1 MGMASI
7 HIDLKVWRSF
17 LGLLLAAVLWGLSG
31 PSLADIAPPRTDQPT
46 VVRVYL
52 YLDDINDI
60 KLTTGTY
67 NVTAQL
73 ILKWRDPRLAF
84 ASSDQGAKGP
94 KVWMGTR
101 AERYLETIWH
111 PTLDISGEK
120 GLSANTIHSLSV
132 YPDGLVSLRQKF
144 TTSPRFAGELEY
156 FPFGR
161 LNLDLTISSVIMDET
176 QLAFELGELR
186 PREDLARVDAV
197 LHGNWDPLKV
207 QWSTGSVALPDKP
220 SRKLPQ
226 INVRIQVEHDFV
238 DGVHKILLPL
248 LIIGL
253 ASCGLLWMN
262 FLVQPAFSSPRIAGT
277 VTLILTT
284 IALKFALNNELPVLH
299 YLTLSDVMFNTTI
312 IMLSFAMLA
321 SCAVAALFTDGH
333 HGYAQRI
340 NRWLRL
346 VYPVLYVVVL
356 LVSCLVLL

>member
-1 MGMASI
+1 MR
-7 HIDLKVWRSF
+7 IDLKLWFR
-17 LGLLLAAVLWGLSG
+17 LCALLLVVVLSG
-31 PSLADIAPPRTDQPT
+31 VSGRALADIAPPRTDQPT
-46 VVRVYL
+46 VVRAYL

-67 NVTAQL
+67 SVTAQL
-73 ILKWRDPRLAF
+73 VLKWRDPRLAF
-84 ASSDQGAKGP
+84 ASSDQPDAPP

-120 GLSANTIHSLSV
+120 GLSANTVHSLSV
-132 YPDGLVSLRQKF
+132 YPDGSVSLRQKF

-161 LNLDLTISSVIMDET
+161 LNLDLTISSVIMDDT
-176 QLAFELGELR
+176 QLAFELGELS
-186 PREDLARVDAV
+186 PREDLVRVDAV

-207 QWSTGSVALPDKP
+207 QWGTGWVTMPDEP
-220 SRKLPQ
+220 NRKLPQ
-226 INVRIQVEHDFV
+226 INVQIQVEHDFV

-248 LIIGL
+248 LIVGL

-262 FLVQPAFSSPRIAGT
+262 FLVQPSFSSPRIAGI

-321 SCAVAALFTDGH
+321 SCAVAAFFTDGNSVH
-333 HGYAQRI
+333 AQRL

-346 VYPVLYVVVL
+346 VYPVLYVLVL